1 VRRGSKEGRG
11 RKARWWKEGTKM
23 RIIDSQKDGE
33 AVAAA
38 RTADTMERARG
49 AKHEKMVGG
58 YYAGK
63 RKHEQ
68 A

>member
-1 VRRGSKEGRG
+1 
-11 RKARWWKEGTKM
+11 M
-23 RIIDSQKDGE
+23 RITDSQKDGE

-49 AKHEKMVGG
+49 AKHEEMVGG